1 MWGSVD
7 MEELCLGKAVLMRL
21 RKDPAEGAESEATDK
36 HISTSAGGSYCRKTP
51 RQTEAGD

>member
-1 MWGSVD
+1 